1 LVAFSDAR
9 LAEFKDVPASR
20 EFGLAIGDLPNFRS
34 LAMSAATS
42 KDKVKVLVDALSTVL
57 DSAEWKAFCAQTY
70 SCTAAN
76 SPLQA
81 KARVQALVDKVVG
94 YREGLSR

>member
-1 LVAFSDAR
+1 
-9 LAEFKDVPASR
+9 
-20 EFGLAIGDLPNFRS
+20 
-34 LAMSAATS
+34 MSAATS
-42 KDKVKVLVDALSTVL
+42 KDKVKVLVDALSNVL

-76 SPLQA
+76 SPFQA
-81 KARVQALVDKVVG
+81 KARVQALFDKVVG